1 MNSLLSF
8 SKTREENL
16 ERIYRRVFE
25 KLNKLFMGVAPKR
38 IQNLAERARKVAEEI
53 RKIGDELEKATSSL
67 GCWERA

>member
-1 MNSLLSF
+1 
-8 SKTREENL
+8 
-16 ERIYRRVFE
+16 
-25 KLNKLFMGVAPKR
+25 MGVAPKR